1 MALRMAR
8 PWKDP
13 KSGVWHL
20 RQRVPQDLS
29 RLKGQLVTL
38 PVGDRFVSVKIG
50 ELVQASLRTKDPRE
64 AKERHAAAD
73 AALRRFWEDQ
83 RSNTPTRL
91 THQQAVALAGTL
103 YTAFAE
109 TLERNPGSPERWA
122 LVQDMNQMARQG
134 NLGTGPLMIGK
145 EAAQAHS
152 MELRFGP
159 IADAVLKREG
169 LNIDDGSRKVLI
181 KAIAHALDA
190 AAKKLER
197 NAEFDYSPD
206 PAAKSFP
213 TWEPI
218 QPKPQPTPSKETVGV
233 SDLWERWKTYHAD
246 NKAPT
251 TIERYEASLR
261 SLATFTKGKAA
272 TEVTSDDLY
281 AWAIHRRDVENISPK
296 VVNQVDL
303 VAVSSVFKWGAS
315 RQGGKLIP
323 ANPVTRDVRLDL
335 PKVQRKRE
343 PTLRSQEIAAI
354 LQAALAVKD
363 DPKNPT
369 SAYARRWCP
378 WLAAYSGARIQ
389 ELTGLKVEDIQ
400 EEGGVWVMHFHKTK
414 TGQPRT
420 VPIHE
425 HLIEMGF
432 LDFVKSRETGPL
444 FYDPKRSTGKAKTPQ
459 SEQRAIKLADWV
471 RTQTKLDKAV
481 DPNHGWRH
489 TFKTRA
495 LAAGIP
501 ERISDA
507 ITGHSTG
514 SVARSYE
521 TPTVGMKAEALSK
534 LPRYK
539 VS

>member
-1 MALRMAR
+1 
-8 PWKDP
+8 
-13 KSGVWHL
+13 
-20 RQRVPQDLS
+20 
-29 RLKGQLVTL
+29 
-38 PVGDRFVSVKIG
+38 
-50 ELVQASLRTKDPRE
+50 
-64 AKERHAAAD
+64 
-73 AALRRFWEDQ
+73 
-83 RSNTPTRL
+83 
-91 THQQAVALAGTL
+91 LAGTL
-103 YTAFAE
+103 YTAFAD
-109 TLERNPGSPERWA
+109 TLERNPGSPETWA
-122 LVQDMNQMARQG
+122 TVQDMNHMAREG
-134 NLGTGPLMIGK
+134 RLGTGPLMIGK

-159 IADAVLKREG
+159 MTDALLRREG
-169 LNIDDGSRKVLI
+169 LNVDPDSRKLLI
-181 KAIAHALDA
+181 KAVAHGLEA
-190 AAKKLER
+190 AAQKLER

-206 PAAKSFP
+206 PAASRFP
-213 TWEPI
+213 KWQPV
-218 QPKPQPTPSKETVGV
+218 QPKPEPKMSSLTLSVA
-233 SDLWERWKTYHAD
+233 DLWEQWKTYHAD
-246 NKAPT
+246 KKAPT

-272 TEVTSDDLY
+272 EAVTSDDLY
-281 AWAIHRRDVENISPK
+281 AWAVHRRDMENISPK

-303 VAVSSVFKWGAS
+303 VAASSVFKWASS

-335 PKVQRKRE
+335 PKVQKQRE
-343 PTLRSQEIAAI
+343 STLRSYEISAI
-354 LQAALAVKD
+354 LKAASAVKD
-363 DPKNPT
+363 DPNNPT
-369 SAYARRWCP
+369 SAFARRWCP

-400 EEGGVWVMHFHKTK
+400 EEAGIWVMHFHKTK

-432 LDFVKSRETGPL
+432 LNFVESRKTGPL

-459 SEQRAIKLADWV
+459 AEQRAIKLADWV

-489 TFKTRA
+489 TFKTKA
-495 LAAGIP
+495 LAVGIP

-514 SVARSYE
+514 SVARAYE
-521 TPTVGMKAEALSK
+521 TPTVGMKAEALK
-534 LPRYK
+534 RFPRY
-539 VS
+539 ST

>member
-1 MALRMAR
+1 MALLMAR

-20 RQRVPQDLS
+20 RQRVPQDLI
-29 RLKGQLVTL
+29 RLKGLDVAL
-38 PVGDRFVSVKIG
+38 PVGDRFASVKIG
-50 ELVQASLRTKDPRE
+50 DLVQVSLRTKDQRE
-64 AKERHAAAD
+64 AKERHAVAD
-73 AALRRFWEDQ
+73 AALRRFWDSH
-83 RSNTPTRL
+83 RNGPTRL
-91 THQQAVALAGTL
+91 SHQQAAALAGTL
-103 YTAFAE
+103 YSAFADI
-109 TLERNPGSPERWA
+109 LERNPGSPETWA
-122 LVQDMNQMARQG
+122 TVQDMNQMAREG
-134 NLGTGPLMIGK
+134 KLGAGPLMIGK
-145 EAAQAHS
+145 EAAQGHA
-152 MELRFGP
+152 MEVRFGP
-159 IADAVLKREG
+159 MTDALLKSEG
-169 LNIDDGSRKVLI
+169 LVIDQESRKTLI
-181 KAIAHALDA
+181 KAVAHALDA
-190 AAKKLER
+190 AAAKLER

-206 PAAKSFP
+206 PAASRFP

-218 QPKPQPTPSKETVGV
+218 KPQPSASKSAPVASV
-233 SDLWERWKTYHAD
+233 SGLWEQWKTYHAD
-246 NKAPT
+246 KKAPT

-272 TEVTSDDLY
+272 EAVTSDDLY
-281 AWAIHRRDVENISPK
+281 AWAVHRRDMENISPK

-303 VAVSSVFKWGAS
+303 VAASSVFNWASS

-323 ANPVTRDVRLDL
+323 GNPVTRDVRLDL
-335 PKVQRKRE
+335 PKVQKQRE
-343 PTLRSQEIAAI
+343 STLRSHEITAI
-354 LQAALAVKD
+354 LKAALNVKD

-369 SAYARRWCP
+369 SAFAKRWCP

-400 EEGGVWVMHFHKTK
+400 EEGGIWVMHFHKTK
-414 TGQPRT
+414 TGQPRS

-432 LDFVKSRETGPL
+432 IDFVKGRKTGPL

-459 SEQRAIKLADWV
+459 AEQRAIKLADWV
-471 RTQTKLDKAV
+471 RTQTKLDNAV

-489 TFKTRA
+489 TFKTKA
-495 LAAGIP
+495 LAVGVP

-507 ITGHSTG
+507 ITGHSSG

-521 TPTVGMKAEALSK
+521 TPTVDMKADALRRI
-534 LPRYK
+534 PRYK